1 MEYVHGKGLRD
12 NYLQT
17 KEPVYRYHYYAAKPK
32 AATVAAQTYLDPN
45 FNLKLSFGIALE
57 PHRTWMIALEN
68 LNMTVKTSGKDVPAT
83 LVIGNVGSTLERS
96 NVQALSGSSAVF
108 NLISPYLLPQIITRN
123 NVGHRIN
130 NLNFLNESI
139 PCKILLQN
147 TVEPTD
153 YVDTI
158 IAIQFSLVIYAYD

>member
-17 KEPVYRYHYYAAKPK
+17 KEPVYRYHYYSVVEKTTP
-32 AATVAAQTYLDPN
+32 VSYLDPN
-45 FNLKLSFGIALE
+45 FNLNLSFGIALE

-68 LNMTVKTSGKDVPAT
+68 LIVSAADKEDPIT

-96 NVQALSGSSAVF
+96 NVQELSGSSAVF
-108 NLISPYLLPQIITRN
+108 NFISSYLLPQIITRN

-139 PCKILLQN
+139 PCKLLSQDTN
-147 TVEPTD
+147 KIPTKLEK
-153 YVDTI
+153 I
-158 IAIQFSLVIYAYD
+158 KAIQFSLVIYAYD